1 MLGDIQPGHLLSP
14 AGLDNLYI
22 LTSGEKV
29 ENPSNFINSEKMETT
44 IELLKKTFAF
54 VIMDTPPALQ
64 SSEASILV
72 KKMDAAIL
80 LTEHEKLPRGTLVKL
95 RKLLENLRVKLA
107 GLVVNKS
114 KITEI

>member
-1 MLGDIQPGHLLSP
+1 
-14 AGLDNLYI
+14 
-22 LTSGEKV
+22 
-29 ENPSNFINSEKMETT
+29 
-44 IELLKKTFAF
+44 FAF

-95 RKLLENLRVKLA
+95 RKHLENLRVKLA
-107 GLVVNKS
+107 GLVVNKC